1 MDSAVGTSNI
11 LASSVLAL
19 VAILIMAL
27 LLAKLYCR
35 TSSRRHSDT
44 DTDNIEKGDVMGS
57 GPDALATGLSC
68 VDNLTLIEH
77 IGQGKFGSVWRGSL
91 GTTPV
96 AVKLY
101 SNCST
106 WQREACVYALP
117 HVAHPNI
124 LRYYGE

>member
-1 MDSAVGTSNI
+1 MVSEQVECGEFRLGTTPVAVKLYSNCSTWQREACVYALPHVAHPNI
-11 LASSVLAL
+11 LRYYD
-19 VAILIMAL
+19 IMVSEQVE
-27 LLAKLYCR
+27 CGEFR
-35 TSSRRHSDT
+35 
-44 DTDNIEKGDVMGS
+44 
-57 GPDALATGLSC
+57 
-68 VDNLTLIEH
+68 
-77 IGQGKFGSVWRGSL
+77 L